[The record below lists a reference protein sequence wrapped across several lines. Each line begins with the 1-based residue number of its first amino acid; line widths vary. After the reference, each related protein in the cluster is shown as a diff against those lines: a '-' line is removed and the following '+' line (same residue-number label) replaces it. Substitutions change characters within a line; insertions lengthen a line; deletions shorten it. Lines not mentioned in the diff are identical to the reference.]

1 MCKFSF
7 DVADVMDL
15 VCLSTT
21 EVITSNLK
29 MKIKLK
35 ILVNFDILQFFELF
49 STVIIVIQE
58 KNVKEMKFY
67 GF

>member
-1 MCKFSF
+1 M
-7 DVADVMDL
+7 ADVMDL